1 MYLPCPN
8 NNANTKALQWGHVM
22 NAMFLNKF
30 LTKNKKLFYVKWKVF
45 VFFASGF
52 PFSIVF
58 TQLWGEEKHSN
69 YNLVK
74 WNCIIN
80 QASMKAFAWCQKEL
94 FKFKRIL
101 SKTIFTHVNYRQIYL
116 TISRFFQFSVTLF
129 CLAIAE
135 LGISYKPVQR
145 ALVYNST
152 RSCGSSTWVHI
163 IMFRAHCCTWHKM
176 MRYLNETVN
185 SACIMK
191 SQIDCLLFCIAWPR
205 SLSEVETWKLDH
217 SSLWTCKKHFQRR
230 PTRLKGI

>member
-1 MYLPCPN
+1 MELYY
-8 NNANTKALQWGHVM
+8 KSS
-22 NAMFLNKF
+22 LNESF
-30 LTKNKKLFYVKWKVF
+30 CVISKK
-45 VFFASGF
+45 
-52 PFSIVF
+52 I
-58 TQLWGEEKHSN
+58 
-69 YNLVK
+69 
-74 WNCIIN
+74 
-80 QASMKAFAWCQKEL
+80 
-94 FKFKRIL
+94 FKFWGK
-101 SKTIFTHVNYRQIYL
+101 SKQNLYLLMYRPSNL
-116 TISRFFQFSVTLF
+116 FDCMFQLSVTLF
-129 CLAIAE
+129 CLAKAGH
-135 LGISYKPVQR
+135 GISYKPVQR

-230 PTRLKGI
+230 QTRLKGI